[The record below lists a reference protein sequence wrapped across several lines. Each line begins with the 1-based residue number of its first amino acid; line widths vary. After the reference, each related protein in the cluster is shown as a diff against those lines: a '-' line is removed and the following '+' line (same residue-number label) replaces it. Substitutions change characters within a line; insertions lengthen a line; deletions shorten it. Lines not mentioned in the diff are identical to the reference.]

1 MAYFSGEF
9 CRTITAPLLLVL
21 VLAFWSTAGPA
32 ALEASELRGDA
43 PPTTPEALTEEGLGG
58 DLVLGPSGDLIL
70 WDIETGRG
78 FVLGGSPVLA
88 AVAEFRGPRSPQLAL
103 SSGGR
108 RAFLI
113 DVNRTVEIHLPDGAL
128 RHLDLEQELGGL
140 AWLDDLRLAVSPTN
154 GDYLVEVWDVESGKL
169 LQGIEKTEPILEEPG
184 FKLLRATELAW
195 DPERRRLHTLDAY
208 SGYYRVYDLSKGLV
222 GQAKGAPIGPLFE
235 AQVDDRHRERYE
247 KRTAALDREFAER
260 GEFQSTSIWRFG
272 LGLDA
277 HGAAWI
283 VERCDRGEDAATAPE
298 GTAHLLAVDPEGTEH
313 RLAIETPCC
322 SLQAVPWGD
331 RLAFATSELP
341 GFAGCF
347 ATVPLPSI
355 PPARTGS
362 FWLEASPLLVRA
374 TSLSRR
380 ITEPSSV
387 LERFPAGAE
396 PAEVLDRLG
405 AREDLVPG
413 LTLVCTGGEER
424 SVDCRQLWLD
434 PEALDGLELR
444 ARPGRPVTGRVTL
457 EGAGLDGASVALV
470 PAEFKT
476 TRLLTL
482 PLSLPEGAEE
492 PVREVETDEDGR
504 FTLPALAPGDY
515 RLLLEL
521 PGGRRDHETTF
532 TVTLPRRAGP
542 NAGTRT
548 PAVAEPLDSLDLGDL
563 DFPAGLSVE
572 VVVIGPD
579 GQPIPG
585 ALVGAVQAG
594 PDRARNPAAVTE
606 LQAGTDESGHAVLGG
621 LAPDLPA
628 SVVCR
633 APGFDLWRERFDA
646 PPSFVTCTL
655 APLGLLTGR
664 VVDEEGE
671 PLSVARVTLSGSSSF
686 SGPWVETADVGREDE
701 GRFRFEDLDEGRV
714 RLVAASPGH
723 AAKTLS
729 LTLEPGEARDVGE
742 LVLEPGVRWSIRVVE
757 KTPEAEREPV
767 ADATITA
774 VSPPGSLAPATT
786 DSWGEVEVEGPAT
799 GTLQVEVQAEGFAP
813 LRVEVPE
820 TARTLDSE
828 PFEIVLER
836 GGWIEAHVWDEEA
849 ETPCAGCQVS
859 LSGSGPSQ
867 GLVTDA
873 SGTARSGPLAPGPW
887 QASLARVQGFGGMVT
902 RSGGHDVRRVT
913 VAPGETTEVR
923 FGDPAQTVEVVVSPP
938 PLSETGGPEAWQLVV
953 RDLADAV
960 RLYAFDASGSAIVR
974 RPEGAA
980 VLSLTGGGTTVE
992 LGTLAE
998 DAADPTLIERPSG
1011 LLTCRLPANLDGN
1024 GPVPGRTRLVL
1035 VNLGDGRR
1043 VATVDGEPG
1052 AVVRIPFLATGV
1064 YELRGGGRS
1073 LGTTAVVDGRET
1085 DLGNLG
1091 EGDGPGSD

>member
-1 MAYFSGEF
+1 MRTVFLALGIVSTIILVAAEPSQPLEAGSSSSARTLFEQGLANALVVSPSGE
-9 CRTITAPLLLVL
+9 
-21 VLAFWSTAGPA
+21 
-32 ALEASELRGDA
+32 
-43 PPTTPEALTEEGLGG
+43 
-58 DLVLGPSGDLIL
+58 LIL

-88 AVAEFRGPRSPQLAL
+88 AVEEFRGPRSPQLAL

-113 DVNRTVEIHLPDGAL
+113 DGNRTVEIHLPDGT
-128 RHLDLEQELGGL
+128 RRRLDLKQELGGM
-140 AWLDDLRLAVSPTN
+140 AWLDDERLAVSPTN
-154 GDYLVEVWDVESGKL
+154 GDFLVEVWDFQSGKL

-208 SGYYRVYDLSKGLV
+208 SGYYRAYDLSKGFV
-222 GQAKGAPIGPLFE
+222 AGANEAPTEPLYA
-235 AQVDDRHRERYE
+235 AQVNDRHRQRYE
-247 KRTAALDREFAER
+247 ERTAALDREFAER
-260 GEFQSTSIWRFG
+260 GEFQGTSIWRFD

-277 HGAAWI
+277 HGTAWM
-283 VERCDRGEDAATAPE
+283 VESCDRDGDAGAVAP
-298 GTAHLLAVDPEGTEH
+298 GTAHLLAVDPEGAEH

-322 SLQAVPWGD
+322 SLQAVPWGE
-331 RLAFATSELP
+331 RLVFARSGRP
-341 GFAGCF
+341 GVTGCF

-362 FWLEASPLLVRA
+362 FWLEASPLLLRA

-380 ITEPSSV
+380 ITEPPSI
-387 LERFPAGAE
+387 LERFDVGAG
-396 PAEVLDRLG
+396 PAEVLERLG

-413 LTLVCTGGEER
+413 LTLVCTGGEDR
-424 SVDCRQLWLD
+424 PVDCRQLWLD
-434 PEALDGLELR
+434 PEAPDGLELR
-444 ARPGRPVTGRVTL
+444 PRPGRPVTGRVTL
-457 EGAGLDGASVALV
+457 EGVGMGGASVALV
-470 PAEFKT
+470 PADFKT

-482 PLSLPEGAEE
+482 PLILPEGAEE
-492 PVREVETDEDGR
+492 PVREVETDQDGR

-532 TVTLPRRAGP
+532 TVTPPRRTGS

-548 PAVAEPLDSLDLGDL
+548 PATVEPLDVLDLGDL

-572 VVVIGPD
+572 VLVAGPD

-606 LQAGTDESGHAVLGG
+606 LQAGSDESGHAVLGG
-621 LAPDLPA
+621 LSPDLPA

-633 APGFDLWRERFDA
+633 APGYEIWRERFDA
-646 PPSFVTCTL
+646 PPSFVACTL
-655 APLGLLTGR
+655 VPLGRLTGR
-664 VVDEEGE
+664 VVDEEGAS
-671 PLSVARVTLSGSSSF
+671 LSAARVTLSGSSSF
-686 SGPWVETADVGREDE
+686 SGPWVETAEVGGEDE
-701 GRFRFEDLDEGRV
+701 GRFRFEDLEEGHL

-742 LVLEPGVRWSIRVVE
+742 LVLEPGTRWMHRVVE
-757 KTPEAEREPV
+757 QSPEAEREPV
-767 ADATITA
+767 AGATITA
-774 VSPPGSLAPATT
+774 VAPPGSLAPATT
-786 DSWGEVEVEGPAT
+786 DTWGETEVEGPAT
-799 GTLQVEVQAEGFAP
+799 GPLTVEVQAEGFAP
-813 LRVEVPE
+813 RRVEVPE
-820 TARTLDSE
+820 TARTLDAE

-836 GGWIEAHVWDEEA
+836 GGWIEAHVWDEA
-849 ETPCAGCQVS
+849 TGAPCAGCQVS
-859 LSGSGPSQ
+859 LSGSGPGQ

-887 QASLARVQGFGGMVT
+887 QASLSRVQGFGGMVT

-938 PLSETGGPEAWQLVV
+938 PVSETGGPEAWQLVV
-953 RDLADAV
+953 RDLAGAV
-960 RLYAFDASGSAIVR
+960 RLYALDASGSAIVR

-998 DAADPTLIERPSG
+998 DATDPALIERPSG
-1011 LLTCRLPANLDGN
+1011 LLTCRLPASTDGN
-1024 GPVPGRTRLVL
+1024 GPVPGRTRLEL

-1043 VATVDGEPG
+1043 VATVDAEPG
-1052 AVVRIPFLATGV
+1052 SVVRIPFLATGV

-1073 LGTTAVVDGRET
+1073 LGTAAVVDGRET
-1085 DLGNLG
+1085 SLGDLG